1 MVKNYT
7 HKQVL
12 STDITIISLD
22 NLVENILQRKNITVA
37 FCNINS
43 IVRADKN
50 NYFDDVLKSFTF
62 RVADG
67 MPIVWSLRL
76 NKTKQERLNATKV
89 LYKVIESG
97 LDSNKKHYF

>member
-22 NLVENILQRKNITVA
+22 NLVKNILQRKNITVA

-50 NYFDDVLKSFTF
+50 NYFDDVLNRLLLELLMACQS
-62 RVADG
+62 
-67 MPIVWSLRL
+67 VWSLRL
-76 NKTKQERLNATKV
+76 NKTKQERLMLQKF
-89 LYKVIESG
+89 YIK
-97 LDSNKKHYF
+97 

>member
-37 FCNINS
+37 FVTLIALLEQ
-43 IVRADKN
+43 IKITTLMM
-50 NYFDDVLKSFTF
+50 F
-62 RVADG
+62 
-67 MPIVWSLRL
+67 
-76 NKTKQERLNATKV
+76 
-89 LYKVIESG
+89 
-97 LDSNKKHYF
+97 